1 MPKIESKTARDKLP
15 ARRDPYWQRIAP
27 GLFVGY
33 RVSLLGGDGTWRG
46 RWRDESGQHYRKI
59 ASHEF
64 TPDKIGSDTKFRQAE
79 LIVREWHSALEQG
92 VVPQRLTVGE
102 VALQYLQSK
111 TMLPLEQI
119 KSTKHT
125 DLSRDDR
132 NIKKALSV
140 FERLVIDD
148 EIGKVHLDRLRSDW
162 LTAWMRRLVEDI
174 DPSADDE
181 LRAGKNTANRTWAS
195 LRAALNWAFAQRLV
209 ASDNAWRA
217 VKRFSSVDGVRDYIP
232 TRAEI
237 ERFYT
242 FASPEVITVCE
253 FLRLTGCRP
262 GEAYQVTVDSIKG
275 NSLQIGADT
284 KTGRRSVPLSS
295 EASAFIAKLSEG
307 KIKKAY
313 LLTREDGQP
322 WVGAEFSK
330 RFRAAREAAGFGFEF
345 VPYSFRHLWI
355 TNACQVMEVL
365 AVAQTAGTSVD
376 MIQKHYAKLQ
386 PGRVT
391 AALDNLATI
400 RAREAL

>member
-1 MPKIESKTARDKLP
+1 MPKIDSKGARDKLP

-33 RVSLLGGDGTWRG
+33 RVSLLGGEGTWRG
-46 RWRDESGQHYRKI
+46 RWRDESEQQYRKI
-59 ASHEF
+59 APHEF
-64 TPDKIGSDTKFRQAE
+64 TPDKAGSDTKFRQAE
-79 LIVREWHSALEQG
+79 RIVREWHSALEQG

-102 VALQYLQSK
+102 TVLKYLQSK
-111 TMLPLEQI
+111 TQLTLDQI
-119 KSTKHT
+119 KASKHG

-132 NIKKALSV
+132 NIKKTLSV
-140 FERLVIDD
+140 FERLIVSD
-148 EIGKVHLDRLRSDW
+148 EIGKVHLDRLRAD
-162 LTAWMRRLVEDI
+162 LLDDWMRRLI
-174 DPSADDE
+174 DDVDPTQDDE
-181 LRAGKNTANRTWAS
+181 LRAAKNTANRTWAS
-195 LRAALNWAFAQRLV
+195 MRAALNWAFTKRLI

-217 VKRFSSVDGVRDYIP
+217 VKRFKSAEGVREFIP
-232 TRAEI
+232 TLDDIR
-237 ERFYT
+237 RFYSV
-242 FASPEVITVCE
+242 ASPEVINVCE

-262 GEAYQVTVDSIKG
+262 GEAYKVTIDAVKDNTLSI
-275 NSLQIGADT
+275 SSDT

-313 LLTREDGQP
+313 LLTRDDGLP
-322 WVGAEFSK
+322 WVTAEFSK

-386 PGRVT
+386 PQRVT
-391 AALDNLATI
+391 AALDNLASI
-400 RAREAL
+400 RAREAI